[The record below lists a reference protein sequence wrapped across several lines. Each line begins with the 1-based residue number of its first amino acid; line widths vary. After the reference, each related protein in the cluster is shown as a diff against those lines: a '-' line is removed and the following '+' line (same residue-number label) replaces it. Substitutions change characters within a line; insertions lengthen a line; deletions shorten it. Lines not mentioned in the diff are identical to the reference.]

1 MNQLPQQYF
10 STLIELGKDTGLIG
24 TVLQNYPAWLFRA
37 ADKWAEQDA
46 DYQRENNDPNRL
58 SLADPWQFLL
68 DARDIPQKHKDVFRA
83 AQSQLPALR
92 HLGRMRMGIAK
103 SRTDLYQKALKA
115 KANGDKRSYN
125 HAIGKIANEY
135 VFYERPQEDV
145 KKQNDP
151 KLLAQMESLL
161 KKRRAQLVHRGE
173 GNELRQPKQWQ
184 SMNEFRKQNKAAAM
198 LVEWWVRCGVN
209 SLPGLMFWGNK
220 AITKFLSNIT
230 GQKLKPENIKK
241 LRKGLGL
248 IPVSREAESPFV
260 WDINTYRRNEREWK
274 IEGGQRNGKS
284 AFAFWGTISFNSQL
298 VLPPQNLPV
307 TQF

>member
-1 MNQLPQQYF
+1 
-10 STLIELGKDTGLIG
+10 
-24 TVLQNYPAWLFRA
+24 
-37 ADKWAEQDA
+37 
-46 DYQRENNDPNRL
+46 
-58 SLADPWQFLL
+58 
-68 DARDIPQKHKDVFRA
+68 
-83 AQSQLPALR
+83 
-92 HLGRMRMGIAK
+92 MGIAK

-115 KANGDKRSYN
+115 KAHGDEHSYN

-135 VFYERPQEDV
+135 VFYELPLEDV

-184 SMNEFRKQNKAAAM
+184 SMNEFRKQNKVAAM
-198 LVEWWVRCGVN
+198 LTEWWVRCRIKQRA
-209 SLPGLMFWGNK
+209 SCRLMFWGNK

-260 WDINTYRRNEREWK
+260 WDINTYSRNGTEWK
-274 IEGGQRNGKS
+274 IEGRQRNGKS
-284 AFAFWGTISFNSQL
+284 AFVFWGTISFNHQSI
-298 VLPPQNLPV
+298 LPPKNLPV